1 MTISVVNN
9 LRGSRVPEQAWA
21 RLLSFAMGQLGL
33 PKASLTLLVAG
44 DQAVQSLNRR
54 WRGIDAATD
63 VLSFPA
69 LSKRPPRGF
78 SGHLGDLAL
87 DWPYVLRHH
96 PRFEADLRR
105 ETSLLL
111 LHGCLHLCGQ
121 HHDSPAQDAAMWRAQ
136 RRLLKAAG
144 RRASAL
150 PLPEP
155 R

>member
-1 MTISVVNN
+1 MPISIISQ
-9 LRGSRVPEQAWA
+9 LRGSQVPRQAWA
-21 RLLSFAMGQLGL
+21 RLLSFYLGQLGL

-44 DQAVQSLNRR
+44 DQAVRGLNRR
-54 WRGIDAATD
+54 WRGVDAATD

-69 LSKRPPRGF
+69 LAARPPRGF
-78 SGHLGDLAL
+78 AGHLGDLAL
-87 DWPYVLRHH
+87 DWPYVLRHY
-96 PRFEADLRR
+96 PRFEASLRR

-121 HHDSPAQDAAMWRAQ
+121 HHDSPAQDAALWRAQ
-136 RRLLKAAG
+136 RRLLAAAG

-150 PLPEP
+150 PLPGP

>member
-1 MTISVVNN
+1 MTISIINN
-9 LRGSRVPEQAWA
+9 LRGSQVPEQAWA
-21 RLLSFAMGQLGL
+21 RLLAFYLGSLGL

-44 DQAVQSLNRR
+44 DQAVRGLNRR
-54 WRGIDAATD
+54 WRGIDKATD

-69 LSKRPPRGF
+69 LAERPPRGYA
-78 SGHLGDLAL
+78 GHLGDLAL

-96 PRFEADLRR
+96 PRFEASLSR

-121 HHDSPAQDAAMWRAQ
+121 HHDSPDQDAALWRAQ
-136 RRLLKAAG
+136 RRLLKLAG